1 MLRKASGT
9 PFKLRGGTPLKED
22 KDKLPDG
29 VTTSS
34 RDLGQM
40 ANDENHLVNVT
51 EKTVTTPDYS
61 GNSGKVIGQMPGKK
75 MTDENWI
82 KYLAG
87 ESAEKKAAR
96 HKREADAGVRE
107 GYEAPVKG
115 SEEVS
120 YETTPNPQPGTPG
133 DQTDPFTKA
142 EGRNQFGYNKMATQ
156 KAVNA
161 ARRKKNA
168 DNGNIF
174 DIFTKKGRKKRKDAK
189 EVFDAER
196 SKIRS
201 DAADAAANMASNS
214 NDQLTQGRNAWRSG
228 EKIDYRKE
236 MNKGTDGQDFTIAPD
251 GTKKLSDLAGK
262 GKKANQFSG
271 FEERLEKL
279 KDFKINGINGPITI
293 NPSSIKYG
301 KSRSATPFKLNKYK
315 K

>member
-51 EKTVTTPDYS
+51 EETVTTPDYS
-61 GNSGKVIGQMPGKK
+61 GNSGTVVKASKERCGIEVPMSDPRCVAYSK
-75 MTDENWI
+75 MSDDEI
-82 KYLAG
+82 KASEQKQGL
-87 ESAEKKAAR
+87 
-96 HKREADAGVRE
+96 RE
-107 GYEAPVKG
+107 GYEAPVEG

-120 YETTPNPQPGTPG
+120 YKTTPNPQPGTPG

-189 EVFDAER
+189 EVFDTER
-196 SKIRS
+196 SKIRG
-201 DAADAAANMASNS
+201 DAADAAANMAGNS

-251 GTKKLSDLAGK
+251 GTKKLSDLTK
-262 GKKANQFSG
+262 GT
-271 FEERLEKL
+271 
-279 KDFKINGINGPITI
+279 PM
-293 NPSSIKYG
+293 KYG
-301 KSRSATPFKLNKYK
+301 RSKTATPFKLNKYK